1 MNKDLKNAFLDHDD
15 YNVII
20 ADWSSSAGTSYSTAR
35 NNVKQL
41 AKSVA
46 QFIDWMGLDEGR
58 LHVIGYDLGAHIAGI
73 AGKNT
78 INGRIDKI
86 TG

>member
-1 MNKDLKNAFLDHDD
+1 MNRDLKNAFLDHDD

-20 ADWSSSAGTSYSTAR
+20 ADWSSSAGTSYDIAR
-35 NNVKQL
+35 NNVEPL
-41 AKSVA
+41 AKSIA

-78 INGRIDKI
+78 LNGRIDKI

>member
-1 MNKDLKNAFLDHDD
+1 MNRDLKNAFLDHDD

-20 ADWSSSAGTSYSTAR
+20 VDWSSSAGSSYDTAR
-35 NNVKQL
+35 SNVEPL

-78 INGRIDKI
+78 LNGRIDKI